1 MKKYLYVFLFALLLL
16 LCGCTNNNDKG
27 GSKEKEVEKISITFV
42 GDGIE
47 DNEVYIEKGSTYDLP
62 IPERNGYTF
71 LGWKDMNTNEIVDNT
86 YIFNEDTFLEAS
98 WNKKTM
104 HIIYYKY
111 GNATL
116 KDESFYEE
124 DEYALYQPEIEGY
137 TFEGWFADEKLTKQ
151 LSLNTSSTV
160 IYAYAKFSQ
169 NTYTISFDNSGQKI
183 NVLYNN
189 RIGTLPKITVSS
201 CVFEGWEYEGKKIT
215 ATTLYQYPYD
225 ITLSA
230 VLKTQS
236 TFDVDGTQTKV
247 TYYVNDNI
255 PYAKV
260 IKDGYIFAGWY
271 LNSDFSGEAIYKIDD
286 ASCAGKTLYA
296 KFVSSDDSE
305 NSYTTKLVELVSS
318 YYQELYDGKT
328 LIDNISLPK
337 DDIYYGCSLSFDS
350 QNRQAIQNNG
360 IITRTRVD
368 QEAKIKLTVRYGN
381 VSKEVELNVIVKA
394 NPYKDIN
401 NSKIVSCYVYTGT
414 FNSRPVDDILLNTVD
429 IINYSFVNPN
439 ADGTITVPQ
448 DYVTKLNKFKDAA
461 YEKGVRIVMC
471 VSGTHENG
479 TNLAT
484 ISGNDELRAIFV
496 TSIIEAIQKYNF
508 AGVDIDWEYPT
519 DNGTKFTTL
528 MADIYAAVKE
538 YDSELLVTAAIPAGP
553 FSYPKYSLKKSIE
566 YMDYINMMSYDMGC
580 EQMYHHAALYK
591 STMTYNGCSVEESV
605 NVFKNLGVPLNKMII
620 GAAFYGRRTD
630 VTTFNYNSST
640 GLATGN
646 VNKNGTVGASI
657 GYTSI
662 YNTYLKEGSSAKVYW
677 DNTAKANYIYDANT
691 KTFVTYESEK
701 SLQAKCEYVMSKGV
715 KGIMWWDYG
724 SDSTGTLITALN
736 SYLSILNK

>member
-1 MKKYLYVFLFALLLL
+1 MKKYLYVFLFALIL

-27 GSKEKEVEKISITFV
+27 GNKEKEVEKISITFV

-47 DNEVYIEKGSTYDLP
+47 DNEVYVEKGSTYDLP

-71 LGWKDMNTNEIVDNT
+71 IGWMDMNTNEIVDNT

-111 GNATL
+111 GNVTL

-124 DEYALYQPEIEGY
+124 DDYELYQPEMEGY
-137 TFEGWFADEKLTKQ
+137 TFEGWFADEKLSKQ
-151 LSLNTSSTV
+151 LNLNTSSTV

-305 NSYTTKLVELVSS
+305 NSYITKLVELVSS

-605 NVFKNLGVPLNKMII
+605 NVFKNLGVPLDKMII

-640 GLATGN
+640 GLATGS

>member
-1 MKKYLYVFLFALLLL
+1 MKKYLYVFLFALIIL

-47 DNEVYIEKGSTYDLP
+47 DNEVYVEKGSTYDLP

-124 DEYALYQPEIEGY
+124 DDYELYQPEIEGY

-255 PYAKV
+255 PYTKV

-296 KFVSSDDSE
+296 KFISSDDSE

-337 DDIYYGCSLSFDS
+337 DDIYYGCSLNFDS

-368 QEAKIKLTVRYGN
+368 QEAKIKLTVSYDN

-484 ISGNDELRAIFV
+484 ISASDELRAIFV

-591 STMTYNGCSVEESV
+591 STMTYSGCSVEESV
-605 NVFKNLGVPLNKMII
+605 NVFKNLGVPLDKMII

-640 GLATGN
+640 GLATGS

>member
-1 MKKYLYVFLFALLLL
+1 MKKYLYVFLFALILL
-16 LCGCTNNNDKG
+16 LCGCTNNNENNNN
-27 GSKEKEVEKISITFV
+27 KEKEVEKISITFV

-47 DNEVYIEKGSTYDLP
+47 DNEVYVEKGSTYDLP

-71 LGWKDMNTNEIVDNT
+71 IGWMDMNTNEIVDNT

-124 DEYALYQPEIEGY
+124 DEYELYQPEMEGY

-296 KFVSSDDSE
+296 KFISSDDSE

-368 QEAKIKLTVRYGN
+368 QEAKIKLTVKYGN

-640 GLATGN
+640 GLATGS

>member
-1 MKKYLYVFLFALLLL
+1 MKKYLYVFLFALIIL

-47 DNEVYIEKGSTYDLP
+47 DNEVYVEKGSTYDLP

-71 LGWKDMNTNEIVDNT
+71 LGWKDMNTNELVDNT
-86 YIFNEDTFLEAS
+86 YIFSEDTFLEAS

-124 DEYALYQPEIEGY
+124 DDYELYQPEMKGY

-215 ATTLYQYPYD
+215 ATTLYQYSYD

-605 NVFKNLGVPLNKMII
+605 NVFKNLGVPLDKMII

-640 GLATGN
+640 GLATGS

>member
-1 MKKYLYVFLFALLLL
+1 MKKYLYVFLFALILL
-16 LCGCTNNNDKG
+16 LCGCTNNNENNNN
-27 GSKEKEVEKISITFV
+27 KEKEVEKVSITFV

-47 DNEVYIEKGSTYDLP
+47 DNEVYVEKGSTYDLP

-71 LGWKDMNTNEIVDNT
+71 IGWMDMNTNEIVDNT

-111 GNATL
+111 GNVTL

-124 DEYALYQPEIEGY
+124 DDYELYQPEMEGY

-305 NSYTTKLVELVSS
+305 NSYITKLVELVSS

-605 NVFKNLGVPLNKMII
+605 NVFKNLGVPLDKMII

-640 GLATGN
+640 GLATGS